1 MKRVFKVLFLGV
13 ALFVMSGVAQAQVK
27 IAHVNTA
34 EILDVMPD
42 KGKAEKDLEKYYGEL
57 QNQLQTM
64 AKEYQT
70 KMQDY
75 EANQATMSNLVKQ
88 SKEKEIVDL
97 QTRIQQ
103 FQANAEQEFEAK
115 RAELLAP
122 ILEKIQN
129 AINAVGKEKGY
140 TYVLDLATGAAV
152 YVGDSDVDIQTARNS
167 GLPCISV
174 LWGFRDRDFLIKNGA
189 ETFISAP
196 SELLS
201 I

>member
-13 ALFVMSGVAQAQVK
+13 ALFVMSGVANAQVK

-34 EILDVMPD
+34 EVLDAMPD
-42 KGKAEKDLEKYYGEL
+42 KAKAEKDLEKYYGEL
-57 QNQLQTM
+57 QKQLETM

-103 FQANAEQEFEAK
+103 FQVNAEDEFANK
-115 RAELLAP
+115 RAELLKP
-122 ILEKIQN
+122 MLDKIQN
-129 AINAVGKEKGY
+129 AINTVGKEKGY

-152 YVGDSDVDIQTARNS
+152 YVGTDAVDCTKDVKAKL
-167 GLPCISV
+167 G
-174 LWGFRDRDFLIKNGA
+174 IK
-189 ETFISAP
+189 
-196 SELLS
+196 
-201 I
+201 

>member
-13 ALFVMSGVAQAQVK
+13 ALFMLSGVANAQVK

-34 EILDVMPD
+34 EILDAMPD
-42 KGKAEKDLEKYYGEL
+42 KAKAEKNLEKYYDEL
-57 QNQLQTM
+57 QNQLQAI

-103 FQANAEQEFEAK
+103 FQVNAEGEFEAK
-115 RAELLAP
+115 RAELLKP
-122 ILEKIQN
+122 MLDKIQN
-129 AINAVGKEKGY
+129 AINTVGKEKGY
-140 TYVLDLATGAAV
+140 TYILDLATGAAV
-152 YVGDSDVDIQTARNS
+152 YVGDNAVDCTKDVKTKL
-167 GLPCISV
+167 G
-174 LWGFRDRDFLIKNGA
+174 IK
-189 ETFISAP
+189 
-196 SELLS
+196 
-201 I
+201 

>member
-13 ALFVMSGVAQAQVK
+13 ALFMLSGVANAQVK

-34 EILDVMPD
+34 EVLDAMPD
-42 KGKAEKDLEKYYGEL
+42 KAKAEKNLEKYYDEL
-57 QNQLQTM
+57 QNQLQAM

-103 FQANAEQEFEAK
+103 FQVNAENEFEAK
-115 RAELLAP
+115 RAELLKP
-122 ILEKIQN
+122 MLDKIQN
-129 AINAVGKEKGY
+129 AINTVGKEKGY
-140 TYVLDLATGAAV
+140 TYILDLATGAAV
-152 YVGDSDVDIQTARNS
+152 YVGTDAVDCTPAVKAKL
-167 GLPCISV
+167 GV
-174 LWGFRDRDFLIKNGA
+174 TK
-189 ETFISAP
+189 
-196 SELLS
+196 
-201 I
+201 

>member
-1 MKRVFKVLFLGV
+1 MKRVFRVLFLGV
-13 ALFVMSGVAQAQVK
+13 ALFMMSGVVNAQVK

-34 EILDVMPD
+34 EILDAMPD
-42 KGKAEKDLEKYYGEL
+42 KAKAEKSLEKYYGEL
-57 QNQLQTM
+57 QNQLEAM

-103 FQANAEQEFEAK
+103 FQVNAENEFEGK
-115 RAELLAP
+115 RAELLKP
-122 ILEKIQN
+122 MLDKIQN

-140 TYVLDLATGAAV
+140 TYMLDLATGAAV
-152 YVGDSDVDIQTARNS
+152 YVGDNAVDATKDVKS
-167 GLPCISV
+167 KLG
-174 LWGFRDRDFLIKNGA
+174 IK
-189 ETFISAP
+189 
-196 SELLS
+196 
-201 I
+201 

>member
-1 MKRVFKVLFLGV
+1 MKRVFRVLFLGV
-13 ALFVMSGVAQAQVK
+13 ALFMMSGVVNAQVK

-34 EILDVMPD
+34 EILDAMPD
-42 KGKAEKDLEKYYGEL
+42 KAKAEKSLEKYYGEL
-57 QNQLQTM
+57 QSQLETM

-103 FQANAEQEFEAK
+103 FQASAEQEFEGK
-115 RAELLAP
+115 RAELLKP
-122 ILEKIQN
+122 ILDKIQN

-140 TYVLDLATGAAV
+140 TYIIDNAGGTIVYLGADAI
-152 YVGDSDVDIQTARNS
+152 DASKDVKAKLN
-167 GLPCISV
+167 V
-174 LWGFRDRDFLIKNGA
+174 KK
-189 ETFISAP
+189 
-196 SELLS
+196 
-201 I
+201 